1 MNRAWQVLIAD
12 LKSSRQI
19 SARERPHIDRA
30 LQKAIVQVLRRHRA
44 RFRLVPQV
52 LKGDELQAVLKP
64 DAPALGILTDLRAG
78 LVVESG
84 RRIDLRAGLGC
95 GTIQRLSSKGPFAS
109 EGEAFHRARAALER
123 AKQAGGTG
131 LTAWRTGDE
140 TFDGAADALLGVTD
154 ALVTRWTAPQWEAVA
169 GRLQGKGLHD
179 IARETE
185 VSFQSVSKR
194 LRAASWNEVQ
204 QAFAWLESAASR
216 LGAAPGRIRRSE
228 GESRHSPS
236 RG

>member
-1 MNRAWQVLIAD
+1 MERTWQVLIAD

-19 SARERPHIDRA
+19 SARERPHVDRA
-30 LQKAIVQVLRRHRA
+30 LQKAIVRALRRHRT
-44 RFRLVPQV
+44 RFRLIPQV
-52 LKGDELQAVLKP
+52 LKGDELQAVLHA

-78 LVVESG
+78 LVVEAG
-84 RRIDLRAGLGC
+84 RRIDLRAGIGC

-140 TFDGAADALLGVTD
+140 TFDTAADVLLGVTD
-154 ALVTRWTAPQWEAVA
+154 ALVARWTASHCGAVA

-204 QAFAWLESAASR
+204 QAFEWLERSAAR
-216 LGAAPGRIRRSE
+216 LVGGRVRRQE
-228 GESRHSPS
+228 GESRRSPS